1 MEINTFQ
8 IGDRVQLRED
18 TFHKIDQNA
27 DLFPGLTGTV
37 VAFYKTLEVGVQWD
51 LDSPS
56 RICHSLDGSCDDGY
70 GWWVPPEALLLDD
83 TPEVTVDPSAL
94 LTLLSKGG

>member
-18 TFHKIDQNA
+18 TFHKVDQNE

-37 VAFYKTLEVGVQWD
+37 VAFCGTGDIGVQWD

-56 RICHSLDGSCDDGY
+56 YICHSLDGNCDDGY